1 MRKGIG
7 VMRGGEEEERGKG
20 VRRGIG
26 NRRHTTTSTEK
37 YTQYRS
43 QRGADTTHE
52 GKGELLRI
60 VKE

>member
-7 VMRGGEEEERGKG
+7 VMRGGEEEEG

-26 NRRHTTTSTEK
+26 DRRHTTTSTER

-43 QRGADTTHE
+43 QREERTQHMREKDSY
-52 GKGELLRI
+52 
-60 VKE
+60 